1 MRFDARSGPFDTRAC
16 TTRSFENFGRS
27 IPCRRS
33 LRLLGMDTAFL
44 GAPVEDDVAVEVAE
58 GRLDPISRQP
68 FVVPPSPQKQRG
80 WNPRNAARGAGGRPA
95 PPAERPKARPAAFAN
110 LFSAPSKK
118 KTVGAATDSPR
129 FDEGD
134 YLDDD
139 AVAEMMERMEKENAG
154 SERTDGDAG
163 RSDASR
169 AAGEAA
175 AKRVELGDAWTPTT
189 GALAANG
196 DAGGG
201 ARTSWVPAAF
211 ARGGSAAPAPAP
223 APGEST
229 GGATGGPSFGFE
241 PTSVVRAVEPT
252 RTRPATKPCDDRRSG
267 VESLCEIRAA
277 KKPTAKGALASLFAR
292 EAKRLEERVVTVE
305 SDATR
310 PAVPVE
316 STTTKEKVGAG
327 APKRDPSSICSHGHL
342 DEG

>member
-1 MRFDARSGPFDTRAC
+1 
-16 TTRSFENFGRS
+16 
-27 IPCRRS
+27 
-33 LRLLGMDTAFL
+33 
-44 GAPVEDDVAVEVAE
+44 
-58 GRLDPISRQP
+58 
-68 FVVPPSPQKQRG
+68 
-80 WNPRNAARGAGGRPA
+80 
-95 PPAERPKARPAAFAN
+95 
-110 LFSAPSKK
+110 
-118 KTVGAATDSPR
+118 
-129 FDEGD
+129 
-134 YLDDD
+134 
-139 AVAEMMERMEKENAG
+139 MMERMEKENAG

-175 AKRVELGDAWTPTT
+175 ARRVELGDAWTPTT
-189 GALAANG
+189 GATQANG

-211 ARGGSAAPAPAP
+211 AAGASAAPAPAP

-229 GGATGGPSFGFE
+229 GGATGASNFGFE

-252 RTRPATKPCDDRRSG
+252 RTRPARKPSTSALPKNLFARS
-267 VESLCEIRAA
+267 APA
-277 KKPTAKGALASLFAR
+277 KKPTGGGALASLFAR

-327 APKRDPSSICSHGHL
+327 APKRGSIQHL
-342 DEG
+342 FGGAAKRRG